1 MEKAPQIKKSANIVD
16 TSMAYRYR
24 RAHELE
30 FVKQTDDMKQ
40 RILAAKQNP
49 DKSDRQVDAFV
60 KSVIGIAESDREL

>member
-1 MEKAPQIKKSANIVD
+1 
-16 TSMAYRYR
+16 MAYRYR